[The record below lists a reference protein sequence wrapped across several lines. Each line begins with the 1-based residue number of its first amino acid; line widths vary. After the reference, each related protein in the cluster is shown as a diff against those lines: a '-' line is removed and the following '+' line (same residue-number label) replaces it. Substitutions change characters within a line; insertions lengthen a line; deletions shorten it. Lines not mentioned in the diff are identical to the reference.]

1 MYVLSHVQIRHVTH
15 LNELCHTYAWDVLQI
30 WMSHVTFVDKSWHDY
45 VVKTLQNMRIRSQ
58 KRICHISHVNESWH
72 TYEWVMAH
80 IWMSHGTHMNESL
93 HTYESVMARTR
104 MGHGNESCHILM
116 SHANMNESCLIWMS
130 HVTYACHVSY
140 EWVMSHTNVSCQCGR
155 VTCQWVMSLWMS
167 HVLHTWWMSGI
178 YVMSHMKDSCH
189 ISKSHVKV
197 DESCHI
203 LLSPA
208 NMNESR
214 VVSLIYVTYIC
225 FVSYEWFMSHTNA
238 TWGMAHV

>member
-1 MYVLSHVQIRHVTH
+1 MHETCCRYEWVMSHLWISHGMITSWRHSKI
-15 LNELCHTYAWDVLQI
+15 CGYARKKEYAI
-30 WMSHVTFVDKSWHDY
+30 SHMWMSHGTH
-45 VVKTLQNMRIRSQ
+45 M
-58 KRICHISHVNESWH
+58 NESWH

-238 TWGMAHV
+238 T